1 MDLEFLHTKDKEK
14 AETNNFLK
22 SFIQELKKSLNKS
35 QTFVIDRFEGDI
47 AVCENQNNGKM
58 IDISRNLISDKA
70 TEGMT
75 IKFENDKYVIDYEN
89 CILTRKSVIDQLKK
103 SWEKE
108 EGAEYYIVSSVL
120 ERAIKCSNIFMKQ
133 NIYIKD
139 EDFIKLAKK
148 GDIIKA
154 IDEKYII
161 DHEKNEE
168 VNNKIQEF
176 LN

>member
-14 AETNNFLK
+14 AGTNNFLNT
-22 SFIQELKKSLNKS
+22 FIQELKKSLNKS
-35 QTFVIDRFEGDI
+35 QTLVIDRFEGDI

-58 IDISRNLISDKA
+58 VDISKNLISDKV

-75 IKFENDKYVIDYEN
+75 IKFENDRYVIDYEN
-89 CILTRKSVIDQLKK
+89 CILTRKNIVDELKQ
-103 SWEKE
+103 SWKKE

-120 ERAIKCSNIFMKQ
+120 EKAIKCSNIFMKQ

-139 EDFIKLAKK
+139 EDFIKLVKK

-161 DHEKNEE
+161 EYEKNQE
-168 VNNKIQEF
+168 VNNKIKEF
-176 LN
+176 LK